1 MPLRLA
7 VATEDFGS
15 SLREAIIEAA
25 KCPVSGIRLNAR
37 TEVRA
42 EEFSDTALRQLV
54 HYINEHQMT
63 VAGLMFPSRSAVYD
77 ASNLDRR
84 ISAIRQSMGLVRKL
98 KTSELL
104 IRCGRIPDPDDA
116 TPIAPAGSPTNE
128 DVDTLRNPFSFAPAS
143 PALPSLNAAPDS
155 DASKFELLCEVL
167 TDLVGFGNHV
177 GCQLQLQVAS
187 YQPDRILRL
196 LDRVKTGPV
205 KVVLDPATVVMSGG
219 RINGLYRDLYQ
230 QIGYIRARD
239 AIRDVDGAGVEV
251 ALGEGL
257 VDWPE
262 LLALLSESQYDGW
275 MSVERAGGDS
285 RADDVRRGV
294 AHICNLALMGR
305 H

>member
-1 MPLRLA
+1 
-7 VATEDFGS
+7 
-15 SLREAIIEAA
+15 
-25 KCPVSGIRLNAR
+25 
-37 TEVRA
+37 
-42 EEFSDTALRQLV
+42 
-54 HYINEHQMT
+54 
-63 VAGLMFPSRSAVYD
+63 MFPSRSAVYD

-98 KTSELL
+98 RTSELL

-116 TPIAPAGSPTNE
+116 TPIAPTGSPTNE
-128 DVDTLRNPFSFAPAS
+128 DVDTLRNPFSFAPSS
-143 PALPSLNAAPDS
+143 PALPSLNSAPDS
-155 DASKFELLCEVL
+155 DAKQFDLLCEVL

-177 GCQLQLQVAS
+177 GCLLQLQVAS

-196 LDRVKTGPV
+196 LDRVKSGPV
-205 KVVLDPATVVMSGG
+205 KIVLDPATVVMSGG
-219 RINGLYRDLYQ
+219 RVNSLYRDLYQ

-285 RADDVRRGV
+285 RADDVRLGV